1 MRPAEI
7 VRRAAGYLEHHD
19 VETPKETAEVLLAA
33 VLGVDRARLYTR
45 DEGLSSSEARRFGRM
60 LCRRC
65 TGTPPQHL
73 TGSTGFRRLTLA
85 VGPGV
90 FVPRPETEIVVEAGL
105 ESIADIDHPVV
116 VDAGTGT
123 GAVALAV
130 ADEHPGARVFATDL
144 SGEAVEL
151 ARENAASLG
160 LAIEVFEGD
169 MLAPLPN
176 RLRGKVDL
184 VISNPPYVG
193 AEELE
198 TLPAHVRADPDLAL
212 LGDLGTYERL
222 LDEASGWLRPG
233 GAFVIEIGSGRAAD
247 VARIVAR
254 RFDDVAVREDL
265 TGRDRVVTAR
275 AR

>member
-1 MRPAEI
+1 MRPAEV
-7 VRRAAGYLEHHD
+7 VRRASGYLERHD
-19 VETPKETAEVLLAA
+19 VESPTRTAEVLLAA

-45 DEGLSSSEARRFGRM
+45 ADGLSSSEARRFGRM

-85 VGPGV
+85 VRTGV
-90 FVPRPETEIVVEAGL
+90 FVPRPETEILVEAGL
-105 ESIADIDHPVV
+105 ESIADAEAPVV
-116 VDAGTGT
+116 VDVGTGS

-144 SGEAVEL
+144 SAEAVEL

-160 LAIEVFEGD
+160 LAIEVVEGD
-169 MLAPLPN
+169 LLAPLPDV
-176 RLRGKVDL
+176 LRGTVDL
-184 VISNPPYVG
+184 VISNPPYIG
-193 AEELE
+193 AEEFD
-198 TLPAHVRADPDLAL
+198 TLPMHVRADPELAL

-222 LDEASGWLRPG
+222 LDEALGWLRAG
-233 GAFVIEIGSGRAAD
+233 GTFAVEIASGQAAD
-247 VARIVAR
+247 IVASAAR
-254 RFDDVAVREDL
+254 RFGDVAVRRDL
-265 TGRDRVVTAR
+265 AGRDRVVTAR

>member
-1 MRPAEI
+1 MRPAEV
-7 VRRAAGYLEHHD
+7 VRRASGYLERHD
-19 VETPKETAEVLLAA
+19 VETPTQTAEVLLAA

-45 DEGLSSSEARRFGRM
+45 DEGLSSTEARRFGRM

-85 VGPGV
+85 VRPGV
-90 FVPRPETEIVVEAGL
+90 FVPRPETEILVEAGL
-105 ESIADIDHPVV
+105 EAIEDIDHPVV
-116 VDAGTGT
+116 VDVGTGS

-144 SGEAVEL
+144 SAEAVRL
-151 ARENAASLG
+151 ARENAASLE
-160 LAIEVFEGD
+160 LAIDVLEGD
-169 MLAPLPN
+169 LLAPLPSE
-176 RLRGKVDL
+176 LRGKVDL
-184 VISNPPYVG
+184 VISNPPYIG
-193 AEELE
+193 SEESE
-198 TLPAHVRADPDLAL
+198 MLPAHVRADPELAL

-222 LDEASGWLRPG
+222 MDEASGWLRAG
-233 GAFVIEIGSGRAAD
+233 AAFVVEIGSERAAAVVG
-247 VARIVAR
+247 VAAR
-254 RFDDVAVREDL
+254 RLDDVAVRRDL